1 MGDVAYYLVRGLIMP
16 ILNASQECNHMLDE
30 ILSSRRSIRSFRDE
44 APPRELIKDV
54 LRAGLLGPY
63 AGAAVSGDDFRRF
76 AVIVRGSPSMV
87 RAAELI
93 QRHVQ
98 GASERLNQEMA
109 RNPDLKSRAQRF
121 AKRLEAIS
129 REGITGVGTAPY
141 YIVVAERRGFP
152 PVEQQSLAHS
162 MENMWLKATALGLGF
177 HLVSA
182 TAEMGGDKEFCDLL
196 GLPYGQFELNG
207 CAIGYPAVELPMAS
221 RPDIDQ
227 VTRWID

>member
-1 MGDVAYYLVRGLIMP
+1 MP
-16 ILNASQECNHMLDE
+16 TLKPSQECNRMLDE

-44 APPRELIKDV
+44 APSRELIKDV
-54 LRAGLLGPY
+54 LRAGLLAPY

-76 AVIVRGSPSMV
+76 VVIKRGSPAMAK
-87 RAAELI
+87 AAELI
-93 QRHVQ
+93 QRHVR
-98 GASERLNQEMA
+98 GVSERLNQEME
-109 RNPDLKSRAQRF
+109 RNPDLKMSAHRF

-129 REGITGVGTAPY
+129 REGVTGVGTAPY

-162 MENMWLKATALGLGF
+162 LENMWLKATALGLGF

-182 TAEMGGDKEFCDLL
+182 TAEMGDDKEFCELLDLQ
-196 GLPYGQFELNG
+196 YGQFELNG
-207 CAIGYPAVELPMAS
+207 CAIGYPAVELPLAS
-221 RPDIDQ
+221 RTDIDQ